1 MIMLVTASRK
11 RSKTAA
17 LPQDPYESARVAGLR
32 YVTDEQPGIVRK
44 RAGKGFIYL
53 DADGSTV
60 KDPDTL
66 KRIRSLVIP
75 PAWTSVWIC
84 PLKHGHLQAVGRD
97 DRGRK
102 QYRYHPLYRAV
113 RDATKFSRMA
123 AFGTAMPAIRER
135 VRRDLDLP
143 GMPKE
148 KILATVVRLLE
159 RTAIRIGNEEYAK
172 TNNSYGLTTMQ
183 EKHVD
188 ITGYKLRFHF
198 RGKSGLLHDVVLTDR
213 KLAKILRECQE
224 IPGHELF
231 HFVDEAGE
239 VAKIDSEDVNAY
251 LREITGEEFTAKDFR
266 TWVGTGLTALEL
278 EQTGPATSD
287 TEAKKNILTA
297 VKAAAAKLGNKPS
310 TCRNYYVHPAVIE
323 AYLNGSL
330 FDVLKKCPNETDPHA
345 LRREEL
351 CVLQLVTTYDTAR
364 ALAAKEAA

>member
-1 MIMLVTASRK
+1 MLATATRK
-11 RSKTAA
+11 RSKKLE

-32 YVTDEQPGIVRK
+32 YITGEEPGILRK
-44 RAGKGFIYL
+44 RAGRGFIYL
-53 DADGSTV
+53 DADGNTV
-60 KDPDTL
+60 RDPDTL

-84 PLKHGHLQAVGRD
+84 PFKHGHLQAVGRD

-123 AFGTAMPAIRER
+123 AFGAAMPAVRER

-159 RTAIRIGNEEYAK
+159 RTAIRVGNEEYAK

-188 ITGYKLRFHF
+188 ITGYKLRFRF

-213 KLAKILRECQE
+213 KLAKVLRECQE

-231 HFVDEAGE
+231 HFLDEAGE
-239 VAKIDSEDVNAY
+239 VSKIASEDVNAY

-266 TWVGTGLTALEL
+266 TWVGTGQTALEL
-278 EQTGPATSD
+278 EQIGPATSE
-287 TEAKKNILTA
+287 TEAKKNILA
-297 VKAAAAKLGNKPS
+297 AIKAAAAKLGNKPS

-323 AYLNGSL
+323 AYLDGSL
-330 FDVLKKCPNETDPHA
+330 FEIMKKSPDAVDPHA

-351 CVLQLVTTYDTAR
+351 CVLQLVTSYDAAR
-364 ALAAKEAA
+364 ALPAKAAA